1 MNKKWRLNT
10 KIKWKRH
17 NDITNFVF
25 LASEW
30 CKINLKS
37 NKELPMVWVD
47 WDKNKIFGEYTL
59 EDNEIIVYP
68 KRNINIRDLIDT
80 VIHEWTHFLQD
91 NKELEKSLKKY
102 KFAVDLNPYEKEAVE
117 MANRWVEKCWKD
129 IKEGK
134 VNI

>member
-1 MNKKWRLNT
+1 
-10 KIKWKRH
+10 
-17 NDITNFVF
+17 
-25 LASEW
+25 
-30 CKINLKS
+30 
-37 NKELPMVWVD
+37 
-47 WDKNKIFGEYTL
+47 
-59 EDNEIIVYP
+59 
-68 KRNINIRDLIDT
+68 
-80 VIHEWTHFLQD
+80 FLQD